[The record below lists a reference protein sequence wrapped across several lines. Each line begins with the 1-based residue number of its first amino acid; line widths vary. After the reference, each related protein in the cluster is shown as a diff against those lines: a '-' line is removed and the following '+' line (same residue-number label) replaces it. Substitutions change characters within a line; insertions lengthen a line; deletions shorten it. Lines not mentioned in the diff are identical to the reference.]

1 MTLHLKR
8 IYDSDD
14 PGDGKRIL
22 VDRLWPR
29 GVSKERADLYGWFK
43 DVAPS
48 PELRAWFGHQPER
61 FEEFRQRYLAE
72 LQDDEAKQPELDQIR
87 QLSQTGP
94 VTLLYAAKSPT
105 INHALVLLQY
115 LKQPVIE

>member
-1 MTLHLKR
+1 MPLQTKR

-14 PGDGKRIL
+14 PSDGKRIL
-22 VDRLWPR
+22 IDRLWPR

-48 PELRAWFGHQPER
+48 PELREWFGHKPER
-61 FEEFRQRYLAE
+61 YEEFRERYLQE
-72 LQDDEAKQPELDQIR
+72 LVSDETKQPELEQIR
-87 QLSQTGP
+87 KLSQTGT

-105 INHALVLLQY
+105 INHAIVLLEY
-115 LKQPVIE
+115 LEKSTQR